1 MKTSKQFPRQFRSSS
16 AGYRAI
22 YQYEDKNGMERGGS
36 GLVLTKLSD
45 KVFYVGESKKLT
57 MSEFKDKV
65 KKVVYP
71 ELSYKYFPDGVQG
84 EGFYELK
91 TGDRRRPNSLFL
103 SVDKVYDDFTN
114 EVCK

>member
-16 AGYRAI
+16 AAYRAI

-36 GLVLTKLSD
+36 GLVMTKLD
-45 KVFYVGESKKLT
+45 NKVFYVGASQKIT

-65 KKVVYP
+65 KKVSYP
-71 ELSYKYFPDGVQG
+71 ELSFKYFPDGVSG

-103 SVDKVYDDFTN
+103 SVDNVYNDFIN